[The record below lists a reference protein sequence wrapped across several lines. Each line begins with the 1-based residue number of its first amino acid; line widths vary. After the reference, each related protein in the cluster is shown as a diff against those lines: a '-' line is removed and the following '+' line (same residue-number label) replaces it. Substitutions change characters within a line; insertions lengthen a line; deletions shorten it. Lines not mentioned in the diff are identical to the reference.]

1 MTIKIRNGDMIE
13 TRSHGLL
20 AVTDYV
26 DSPMDNLVIATPDFD
41 QEDYNS
47 DGKLIVVDPSLEV
60 LTVNGEKY

>member
-1 MTIKIRNGDMIE
+1 MKIRNGDMIE

-41 QEDYNS
+41 QED
-47 DGKLIVVDPSLEV
+47 GKLIVVDPSLEV